1 MAHSQFGLV
10 GFFDSQK
17 LDHKG
22 KKGHHRYLILRTT
35 VLFMYRAIS
44 SESEKA
50 GSSLML
56 FLSPSDFDTLLVKLS
71 RVLK

>member
-56 FLSPSDFDTLLVKLS
+56 FFSLLQILIHS
-71 RVLK
+71 WLNYRES